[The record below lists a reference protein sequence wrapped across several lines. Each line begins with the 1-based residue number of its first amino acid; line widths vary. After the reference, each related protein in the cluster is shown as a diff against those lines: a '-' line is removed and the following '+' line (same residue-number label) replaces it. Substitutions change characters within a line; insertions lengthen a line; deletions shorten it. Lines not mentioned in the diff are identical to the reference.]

1 VVNDISRDG
10 LLSPA
15 AAPKD
20 DLATTD
26 FAAADFTEAGFG
38 TADPAPTDWVL
49 ALSSPGP
56 GQQTALRALHDLMVR
71 AAAHQVWRMRGI
83 LPDSSPG
90 TVDVIVNQAADEAMA
105 ALLRKLHTFEG
116 RSAFTTWAFKFAI
129 LQAGSDVRRMQWQHR
144 EVELRDLDVEHVS
157 SLVHEGPERQVEGSD
172 LARALAHS
180 MRSCLTPHQR
190 RVAVAL
196 LVDGVPIDVLA
207 ERLGTNR
214 NALYKTVHD
223 VRQRLRHDLTARGY
237 LPDAVAHSGTGS
249 HPTRPAGTS

>member
-1 VVNDISRDG
+1 MVNDVSSEG
-10 LLSPA
+10 LLSPG
-15 AAPKD
+15 AAPKED
-20 DLATTD
+20 V
-26 FAAADFTEAGFG
+26 GMV
-38 TADPAPTDWVL
+38 DPAPTDWVL

-56 GQQTALRALHDLMVR
+56 EQQTALRALHALMVR
-71 AAAHQVWRMRGI
+71 AAAHQVWRMRGV
-83 LPDSSPG
+83 LPDASPG

-129 LQAGSDVRRMQWQHR
+129 LQAGSDVRQLQWQHR
-144 EVELRDLDVEHVS
+144 EVELRDLDVEHLS

-172 LARALAHS
+172 LARALAAS

-223 VRQRLRHDLTARGY
+223 VRQRLRHDLTERGY
-237 LPDAVAHSGTGS
+237 LPDADGRSGTSTGTGTS
-249 HPTRPAGTS
+249 ASTHTTTAPAGTS